1 MHVWNIHDIHG
12 YAIMLRPLP
21 FWSQLFQNVLDA
33 DLLPDAPAQLR
44 EAVLSLQS
52 DFAVSD
58 SKIAKAARRLA
69 IMFHRSGHGRGLGS
83 AMESVNPSFGFHFP
97 LGSFCFQN

>member
-1 MHVWNIHDIHG
+1 M
-12 YAIMLRPLP
+12 
-21 FWSQLFQNVLDA
+21 FLDA
-33 DLLPDAPAQLR
+33 DLPDAPAQLR

-69 IMFHRSGHGRGLGS
+69 IMYHRSGRGPGVHWNLSTLG
-83 AMESVNPSFGFHFP
+83 VHF
-97 LGSFCFQN
+97 

>member
-1 MHVWNIHDIHG
+1 M
-12 YAIMLRPLP
+12 
-21 FWSQLFQNVLDA
+21 FLDP

-69 IMFHRSGHGRGLGS
+69 IMFHRSGRGPGH
-83 AMESVNPSFGFHFP
+83 AGTGCNGVKPSF
-97 LGSFCFQN
+97 SFAHYEVSAFKLKL